1 MAWTVKLEP
10 SKSNCYIDMWEP
22 KTGHREKHWSCA
34 EGTGEGFRRQKC
46 IVADFTFNRACCF
59 TVMLQYHIWGKKNQL
74 ICIPKLRIGLQW
86 KRSSWLWRSQTVYR
100 GRWKDI
106 LSQIFKLVAKGML
119 VVVPK
124 QRRRMSGLDKSMHLI
139 PRIISQENY
148 FWEIILQYSAKQYVL
163 FLSSISYNSFLTI
176 LTEYGYVLKE
186 LLFICS
192 FHPVLRHLPSPLP
205 SYRVTVRR
213 NL

>member
-1 MAWTVKLEP
+1 
-10 SKSNCYIDMWEP
+10 
-22 KTGHREKHWSCA
+22 
-34 EGTGEGFRRQKC
+34 
-46 IVADFTFNRACCF
+46 
-59 TVMLQYHIWGKKNQL
+59 
-74 ICIPKLRIGLQW
+74 
-86 KRSSWLWRSQTVYR
+86 
-100 GRWKDI
+100 
-106 LSQIFKLVAKGML
+106 
-119 VVVPK
+119 
-124 QRRRMSGLDKSMHLI
+124 MSGLDKSMHLI